1 MSTEVKLA
9 GRLPASSESNGMHS
23 VQADLLTDPEEQRL
37 AVIWYDVLK
46 ITRDV
51 DQGDEV
57 PTIRV
62 LKIEPL
68 GLVDEVSQAI
78 REEVM
83 RASEARLGHTPL
95 PFDQHDPDGVT
106 VLTGLGDDEG
116 TEA

>member
-1 MSTEVKLA
+1 MSSEVKLA
-9 GRLPASSESNGMHS
+9 GRLPASTESNGMHS
-23 VQADLLTDPEEQRL
+23 VQADLLTDPEEQRV

-68 GLVDEVSQAI
+68 GAVDEVSKAI

-83 RASEARLGHTPL
+83 RASEARLGHSPL
-95 PFDQHDPDGVT
+95 PFDDVSSDAVH
-106 VLTGLGDDEG
+106 VLGGDE
-116 TEA
+116 

>member
-9 GRLPASSESNGMHS
+9 GRLPQSAESNGMYS
-23 VQADLLTDPEEQRL
+23 VQPELLTDPEEQRL

-62 LKIEPL
+62 LKIEPM
-68 GLVDEVSQAI
+68 GEVGAASQAL
-78 REEVM
+78 REMVM
-83 RASEARLGHTPL
+83 QQAEARLGHTPL
-95 PFDQHDPDGVT
+95 PFGEVDPDGVQ
-106 VLTGLGDDEG
+106 LLPGDDG
-116 TEA
+116 SDD

>member
-9 GRLPASSESNGMHS
+9 GRLPASAESNGMYS
-23 VQADLLTDPEEQRL
+23 VQPDLLTDPESQRL

-62 LKIEPL
+62 LKIEPM
-68 GLVDEVSQAI
+68 GEVDEASQAL
-78 REEVM
+78 REMVM
-83 RASEARLGHTPL
+83 QKAEARLGHTPL

-106 VLTGLGDDEG
+106 VLGTLDGTGADD
-116 TEA
+116 

>member
-1 MSTEVKLA
+1 MSSEVKLA
-9 GRLPASSESNGMHS
+9 GRLPASAESNGMPS

-68 GLVDEVSQAI
+68 GQVDEVSQAI

-83 RASEARLGHTPL
+83 RKAETRLGHTPL
-95 PFDQHDPDGVT
+95 PFGQTDPDGVT
-106 VLTGLGDDEG
+106 VLHGEGDED
-116 TEA
+116 A

>member
-9 GRLPASSESNGMHS
+9 GRLPASAESNGMYS
-23 VQADLLTDPEEQRL
+23 VQPDLLTDPESQRL

-68 GLVDEVSQAI
+68 GEVDEVSQVI

-95 PFDQHDPDGVT
+95 PFDQHDPDGVQ
-106 VLTGLGDDEG
+106 LLPGDDDE
-116 TEA
+116 